1 MSYRN
6 IIFDLD
12 GTIVDSAKGIELSF
26 KYAYLKTYGK
36 ELNQSIRLL
45 IGPPIDKVLFELNRE
60 SDQNNIDTFISF
72 FKVHYD
78 DIGVKSS
85 FNFVGMLETLEFLKN
100 TGRKLF
106 IATNKRYLP
115 TQLILKLLEIED
127 YFLDIYCSDF
137 PNIFFPNK
145 SEMLSNLILKH
156 SLINKETLMIGD
168 TIHDSDAAN
177 YNNINFVFV
186 EYGYGNCH
194 NPKYRIKNI
203 KQLVNIIE

>member
-1 MSYRN
+1 
-6 IIFDLD
+6 
-12 GTIVDSAKGIELSF
+12 
-26 KYAYLKTYGK
+26 
-36 ELNQSIRLL
+36 
-45 IGPPIDKVLFELNRE
+45 
-60 SDQNNIDTFISF
+60 
-72 FKVHYD
+72 
-78 DIGVKSS
+78 
-85 FNFVGMLETLEFLKN
+85 MLETLEFLKN